1 MEMPACH
8 QRRAAGGKEVRS
20 KPIFFAQAS
29 ISLDPASIIFVQAV
43 MSFTLAGIS
52 IDAGAIP
59 FVVGRFSF
67 DARIQDI
74 ASEVIEEVDASKGE
88 IDAFI
93 SMCSACIE
101 EDAWVKDE
109 PARLAWKPADVKGIE
124 RTTIGIEAAGKEI
137 DAATSLMRDETKV
150 IPSRATDARSTSK
163 GMRYERT
170 DETGATFGFFAAP
183 TCFTATRKE
192 LDAGLDAFHADS
204 MGMADEA
211 KSFTARARVI
221 ASKATCL
228 RARPTRRATES

>member
-20 KPIFFAQAS
+20 KPIFSAQAS
-29 ISLDPASIIFVQAV
+29 ISLDPASIIFAQAV

-52 IDAGAIP
+52 IDAEAIP
-59 FVVGRFSF
+59 FVVVRFSF
-67 DARIQDI
+67 DAPIQDI

-109 PARLAWKPADVKGIE
+109 PARLAWKPAEVKGIE
-124 RTTIGIEAAGKEI
+124 RTTIGI
-137 DAATSLMRDETKV
+137 DAAMSLMRDETKV

-163 GMRYERT
+163 GMRYE
-170 DETGATFGFFAAP
+170 
-183 TCFTATRKE
+183 
-192 LDAGLDAFHADS
+192 
-204 MGMADEA
+204 
-211 KSFTARARVI
+211 
-221 ASKATCL
+221 
-228 RARPTRRATES
+228 